1 MKSMAF
7 TNRFVPEGAAGSTSE
22 SFGSAVTIG
31 VGVQLKELYVA
42 ATKHN
47 VTVVAGV
54 AHTVGAGGGYI
65 QGGGHSPLG
74 NWKEMASVNALEFK
88 VVNAKG
94 GLVTANNY
102 KNKDLF
108 WALRGGG
115 GGTFGVVVSVT
126 ISTFPDVPSGFVSF
140 GFAFHAHL
148 PSVSAAGGAGYYG
161 ISSVPSDTNGAKV
174 LELTGG
180 FGFLNLSEEV
190 IQKAVAPV
198 VAEVN
203 RYAGR
208 GSGYNVSITRRVS
221 NYILGLLRGEADDT
235 GGIAVAGSRVVVAG
249 GAAADT
255 AIDSALNPSWRKTA
269 TQVIFG
275 AGWNSTTPVDEIRA
289 IQEELTNVK
298 VEKLRVLEPHMGAYL
313 NEDFQKSFGGGELRQ
328 AVQGEAG
335 CGSGQFVHCAQGSG
349 QRELG

>member
-31 VGVQLKELYVA
+31 AGVQLKELYVA

-54 AHTVGAGGGYI
+54 AHTVGGGGGYI

-94 GLVTANNY
+94 ELVTANNY

-126 ISTFPDVPSGFVSF
+126 ISTFPDVPSSFVSF
-140 GFAFHAHL
+140 GFGTLAAN
-148 PSVSAAGGAGYYG
+148 SSAY
-161 ISSVPSDTNGAKV
+161 
-174 LELTGG
+174 
-180 FGFLNLSEEV
+180 
-190 IQKAVAPV
+190 
-198 VAEVN
+198 
-203 RYAGR
+203 
-208 GSGYNVSITRRVS
+208 
-221 NYILGLLRGEADDT
+221 
-235 GGIAVAGSRVVVAG
+235 
-249 GAAADT
+249 
-255 AIDSALNPSWRKTA
+255 
-269 TQVIFG
+269 
-275 AGWNSTTPVDEIRA
+275 
-289 IQEELTNVK
+289 
-298 VEKLRVLEPHMGAYL
+298 
-313 NEDFQKSFGGGELRQ
+313 
-328 AVQGEAG
+328 
-335 CGSGQFVHCAQGSG
+335 
-349 QRELG
+349 